1 MVEWI
6 SDGEVISDDEYR
18 RRAAE
23 RTSTRP
29 DFLAACTD
37 CGCGL
42 FALTCYWNGDL
53 LLCATC
59 FLQRRRKQI

>member
-18 RRAAE
+18 WLAAE
-23 RTSTRP
+23 RTSTMP
-29 DFLAACTD
+29 DFIAACTD

-42 FALTCYWNGDL
+42 FELTCYGSGNL
-53 LLCATC
+53 PLCATH
-59 FLQRRRKQI
+59 FFQRRRY